1 MVFLSPPNSNGLLL
15 STFQART
22 NPPLTRA
29 LADCMDPSVLEQLR
43 SRQPRRTTSMP
54 TTPPTSQAAIATQI
68 SLRGIY
74 SNLRRRRGAGVTGGR
89 NEYLKALAIS
99 HDDPRA
105 DRAIAEHERFALRA
119 YGRTRG
125 TCPLGSS

>member
-1 MVFLSPPNSNGLLL
+1 MSHEV
-15 STFQART
+15 
-22 NPPLTRA
+22 
-29 LADCMDPSVLEQLR
+29 
-43 SRQPRRTTSMP
+43 
-54 TTPPTSQAAIATQI
+54 IATQI
-68 SLRGIY
+68 SLRGIYY

-105 DRAIAEHERFALRA
+105 DRAIAEHER